1 MTAHFLGV
9 RHHSPACARLVSRTI
24 AALRPSHVLVEGPS
38 DLNDRLGELL
48 LGHRLPIAVFS
59 HYRDDERSTTSW
71 TPFCDYSPEWV
82 ALSEGRAAGAQV
94 RFIDLP
100 AWHPAFAGRSNR
112 YADAEVRYERAT
124 ARLCARFG
132 VDSADALWD
141 RMFEAA
147 ESDGPGEGGL
157 GGDRPGG
164 GGLGGDRLGGGG
176 LGGDRLADGGLGG
189 DLGGGGLGSDGPAGG
204 LGSDGLG
211 SDRLADGGLGGD
223 LGGGGLG
230 SDGPAGG
237 LGSNALGSDRLADG
251 GLGGDLGGGG
261 LGSDGP
267 AGGLGP
273 NVLGGDRLGGDRPGS
288 GGLGYRSLAERLA
301 LYFDVVRG
309 DTEADASDRAR
320 EEYMASWVRAA
331 LAEPGAGPVLVV
343 TGGFHRPALVAL
355 TEAAG
360 RGADTGAAHGPPA
373 VPRPATDALAGS
385 HLVPYS
391 FHQLDAFTGYQSGMP
406 SPGFH
411 QHVWEHGPAAAGEL
425 LVRDIT
431 ERLRGRGRHVSTAS
445 LIAARAA
452 AQGLAAL
459 RGHHR
464 PARLDLLD
472 GLAGALLDEAVD
484 EPLPW
489 TRRGPLRPGTHPV
502 LVEMVAAGCGQRTGA
517 LHPDTPLPPI
527 VHDVTARL
535 AVLGLDGTR
544 PVTLRLTEP
553 AGLDASRVLHCL
565 RILDVPCYAR
575 TRGPVD
581 GADPEATERWEP
593 HAASAAGAREAALIE
608 ASGHGMALADATA
621 TALGERVR
629 AAAAAPDA
637 LARILFDAV
646 ACGATGMLGPLL
658 TELRAAV
665 DRAGDPGPLGEALHT
680 ALGLW
685 RHDRVYGVAGDPLL
699 AGFVDAAVARVLWL
713 AEGLHGAGGVD
724 RGRVGALTAVRD
736 AVLHAAPL
744 LSLDRAAVTA
754 VCARITTDPAAPADL
769 RGAAYGL
776 CRALAH
782 RPGEDGPRVGGVGDP
797 VAAVRAVA
805 GTAALGDWLAGVFA
819 LAREELTAPAAGNT
833 TCGAAGQD
841 DGLLGVL
848 DALVS
853 EQPED
858 EFLAG
863 LPALR
868 QAFAYFPPR
877 ERERIAARLIERR
890 GLRGSARGL
899 LRTPAD
905 PLLIGRARRLEDDVS
920 RLLERH
926 GLGAAP

>member
-1 MTAHFLGV
+1 MSTLTAHFLGV

-24 AALRPSHVLVEGPS
+24 AALRPSHVLVEGPA

-59 HYRDDERSTTSW
+59 HYRDAERAATSW

-82 ALSEGRAAGAQV
+82 ALTEGRAAGAQV

-100 AWHPAFAGRSNR
+100 SWHPAFAGRSNR
-112 YADAEVRYERAT
+112 YADAEARYERAT
-124 ARLCARFG
+124 ARLCDRFG

-147 ESDGPGEGGL
+147 E
-157 GGDRPGG
+157 PGG
-164 GGLGGDRLGGGG
+164 QD
-176 LGGDRLADGGLGG
+176 DQA
-189 DLGGGGLGSDGPAGG
+189 
-204 LGSDGLG
+204 
-211 SDRLADGGLGGD
+211 
-223 LGGGGLG
+223 
-230 SDGPAGG
+230 
-237 LGSNALGSDRLADG
+237 
-251 GLGGDLGGGG
+251 
-261 LGSDGP
+261 
-267 AGGLGP
+267 
-273 NVLGGDRLGGDRPGS
+273 
-288 GGLGYRSLAERLA
+288 LAERIA

-309 DTEADASDRAR
+309 DTGADASDRAR

-343 TGGFHRPALVAL
+343 TGGFHRPALVSL
-355 TEAAG
+355 
-360 RGADTGAAHGPPA
+360 TGAADRRSTGPGAAGPETGPEAGSSVSASADGPPP
-373 VPRPATDALAGS
+373 VPQPAADALVGS

-391 FHQLDAFTGYQSGMP
+391 FRQLDSFTGYQSGMP

-411 QHVWEHGPAAAGEL
+411 QHVWEHGPAAAGET
-425 LVRDIT
+425 LVQDIT
-431 ERLRGRGRHVSTAS
+431 ERLRSRGLHVSTAS
-445 LIAARAA
+445 LIAARAT

-502 LVEMVAAGCGQRTGA
+502 LVEMVAAGRGDRTGR
-517 LHPDTPLPPI
+517 LHPDTPVPPI

-535 AVLGLDGTR
+535 AALGLDGTR
-544 PVTLRLTEP
+544 AVTLRLTEP
-553 AGLDASRVLHCL
+553 GGLAASRVLHCL
-565 RILDVPCYAR
+565 RVLGIPGYAR
-575 TRGPVD
+575 TRGPAD
-581 GADPEATERWEP
+581 GADPEAVERWAP
-593 HAASAAGAREAALIE
+593 DPAAGAREAALIE
-608 ASGHGMALADATA
+608 ASGHGRTLEDATA
-621 TALGERVR
+621 TALGEQVR
-629 AAAAAPDA
+629 AAGAAPDA
-637 LARILFDAV
+637 LARTLFDAV
-646 ACGATGMLGPLL
+646 ACGTTGLLGPLL
-658 TELRAAV
+658 AELRAAV

-713 AEGLHGAGGVD
+713 AEGLHGPGDVD
-724 RGRVGALTAVRD
+724 RGRLRALAGVRD
-736 AVLHAAPL
+736 ALLHAAPL

-754 VCARITTDPAAPADL
+754 VCGRISAAPAAPADL
-769 RGAAYGL
+769 RGAAFGL
-776 CRALAH
+776 CRTLGH
-782 RPGEDGPRVGGVGDP
+782 GPGGSVPGGPSGAGDAA
-797 VAAVRAVA
+797 AAVRAVA
-805 GTAALGDWLAGVFA
+805 GTAALGDWLAGLFA
-819 LAREELTAPAAGNT
+819 LARDELTAPAAGP
-833 TCGAAGQD
+833 AGPEGPEGRA

-848 DALVS
+848 DALVA

-890 GLRGSARGL
+890 GLRGSAGGL

-905 PLLIGRARRLEDDVS
+905 PLLIARARHLEDDV
-920 RLLERH
+920 RHLLDRY

>member
-1 MTAHFLGV
+1 MSTLTAHFLGV

-24 AALRPSHVLVEGPS
+24 AALRPSHVLVEGPA

-59 HYRDDERSTTSW
+59 HYRDAERTATSW

-82 ALSEGRAAGAQV
+82 ALTEGRAAGAQV

-112 YADAEVRYERAT
+112 YADAEARYERAT
-124 ARLCARFG
+124 ARLCDRFG

-147 ESDGPGEGGL
+147 E
-157 GGDRPGG
+157 PGG
-164 GGLGGDRLGGGG
+164 QD
-176 LGGDRLADGGLGG
+176 DQA
-189 DLGGGGLGSDGPAGG
+189 
-204 LGSDGLG
+204 
-211 SDRLADGGLGGD
+211 
-223 LGGGGLG
+223 
-230 SDGPAGG
+230 
-237 LGSNALGSDRLADG
+237 
-251 GLGGDLGGGG
+251 
-261 LGSDGP
+261 
-267 AGGLGP
+267 
-273 NVLGGDRLGGDRPGS
+273 
-288 GGLGYRSLAERLA
+288 LAERLA

-309 DTEADASDRAR
+309 DTGADASDRAR

-331 LAEPGAGPVLVV
+331 LAEPGAGNVLVV

-355 TEAAG
+355 SGGGHRGTGLGAADPEAVRRRVPAHGVDDVRAAG
-360 RGADTGAAHGPPA
+360 TGAAGGDGTPA
-373 VPRPATDALAGS
+373 VPRPGAGALAGS

-391 FHQLDAFTGYQSGMP
+391 FRQLDSFTGYQSGMP

-411 QHVWEHGPAAAGEL
+411 QHVWEHGPAAAGEM
-425 LVRDIT
+425 LVQDVT
-431 ERLRGRGRHVSTAS
+431 ERLRGLGRHVSTAA
-445 LIAARAA
+445 LIAARAT

-484 EPLPW
+484 QPLPW
-489 TRRGPLRPGTHPV
+489 TRRGPLHPGTHPV
-502 LVEMVAAGCGQRTGA
+502 LVEMVAAGRGERTGR
-517 LHPDTPLPPI
+517 LHPDTPVPPI

-535 AVLGLDGTR
+535 AALGLDGAR
-544 PVTLRLTEP
+544 AVTLRLTEP
-553 AGLDASRVLHCL
+553 GGLAASRVLHCL
-565 RILDVPCYAR
+565 RVLGVPGYAR

-581 GADPEATERWEP
+581 GADPEATERWKP
-593 HAASAAGAREAALIE
+593 CPDAGSREAALIE
-608 ASGHGMALADATA
+608 ASGLGRTLEDATA
-621 TALGERVR
+621 TALGEQVQ
-629 AAAAAPDA
+629 AAGGAPDL
-637 LARILFDAV
+637 LAQTLFDAV
-646 ACGATGMLGPLL
+646 VCGATGLLGPLL
-658 TELRAAV
+658 AHLRAAV
-665 DRAGDPGPLGEALHT
+665 DRAGDPALLGGALHT
-680 ALGLW
+680 AIGLW

-713 AEGLHGAGGVD
+713 TEGLHGPGGLD
-724 RGRVGALTAVRD
+724 RGRLRALTAVRD

-754 VCARITTDPAAPADL
+754 VCGRISADPAAPADL
-769 RGAAYGL
+769 RGAAFGL
-776 CRALAH
+776 CRAL
-782 RPGEDGPRVGGVGDP
+782 GDGPGGAAADAPAGAGAGRAGGVGDAA
-797 VAAVRAVA
+797 AAVRAVA
-805 GTAALGDWLAGVFA
+805 GTAALGDWLAGLFA
-819 LAREELTAPAAGNT
+819 LAREELTAPAAGPAGEDRAT
-833 TCGAAGQD
+833 VETAGGA

-848 DALVS
+848 DALVT
-853 EQPED
+853 EQPEE

-890 GLRGSARGL
+890 GVRGSARGL

-905 PLLIGRARRLEDDVS
+905 PLIIARARRLEHDVCH
-920 RLLERH
+920 LLDRY